1 MSTSAHKPRRTAV
14 NPSTVPAPIRGY
26 YSNAVR
32 VEPGPLLFIA
42 GQVAIDQQ
50 GQLVGRGDAAAQ
62 CEQILQNISGICAAQ
77 GATLADVIKVT
88 VYVTDI
94 AILDRIAPVRLKH
107 FPKDGPASVLV
118 EVSQLVEP
126 DMLLEIE
133 AVVAVP

>member
-1 MSTSAHKPRRTAV
+1 MSRRRAV
-14 NPSTVPAPIRGY
+14 NPPNVPAPIRGY

-42 GQVAIDQQ
+42 GQVAIDLQ
-50 GQLVGRGDAAAQ
+50 GKLVGVGDPAVQ
-62 CEQILQNISGICAAQ
+62 CEQILKNIQGICEAS
-77 GATLADVIKVT
+77 GASLADVLKVT

-94 AILDRIAPVRLKH
+94 GILDKIAPVRLRY

-118 EVSQLVEP
+118 EVSKLVEP
-126 DMLLEIE
+126 HMLMEMD

>member
-1 MSTSAHKPRRTAV
+1 MSTPRRLAV
-14 NPSTVPAPIRGY
+14 NPPSVPAPIRGY

-32 VEPGPLLFIA
+32 VEPGPLLFVA
-42 GQVAIDQQ
+42 GQVAVDLH
-50 GQLVGRGDAAAQ
+50 GRLVGKGDPVVQ
-62 CEQILQNISGICAAQ
+62 CEQIFKNIQGICEAS

-94 AILDRIAPVRLKH
+94 AVLDKIAPVRLRY
-107 FPKDGPASVLV
+107 FPQNGPASVLV
-118 EVSQLVEP
+118 EVSRLVEP